1 MKLTSVF
8 VDDQGHSYF
17 GEVESDNGKGGE
29 RQQEIAYWQVWET
42 KPGHFVDFTPVDGP
56 KCIAM
61 MSGKVEVVVSNGQR
75 RFFSRGDTFL
85 LQDTKGKGH
94 AIRTIG
100 AETMTAMLIT
110 MKEMMTETA
119 KA

>member
-17 GEVESDNGKGGE
+17 GEVESDDPKGRE

-42 KPGHFVDFTPVDGP
+42 KPGHFADFAPVDAP

-100 AETMTAMLIT
+100 AENMTAMLIT
-110 MKEMMTETA
+110 MKEPMTETA

>member
-8 VDDQGHSYF
+8 VDDQGQSYF
-17 GEVESDNGKGGE
+17 GEVESDDPKGRE
-29 RQQEIAYWQVWET
+29 RQQDIAYWQVWET
-42 KPGHFVDFTPVDGP
+42 KPGHFADFAPVDAP

-100 AETMTAMLIT
+100 AENMSAMLIT